1 MKGFVHPEVEIR
13 MFTVEDV
20 LTVSRLDP
28 ATTTAP
34 NPIVP
39 ELPGDDFE

>member
-1 MKGFVHPEVEIR
+1 MKGFVYPEVEIR
-13 MFTVEDV
+13 LFSVEDV

-28 ATTTAP
+28 TPAAP
-34 NPIVP
+34 GTIVP